1 MRGFLNEIWK
11 IVKYI
16 IIESC
21 SMTVSILTVVVVC
34 IGSLLVTLYW
44 PFYSYGH
51 LNSFVS
57 ETQKNYPIE
66 LRFASESRENIEQ
79 ENSILMSGKLYCG
92 AKLINQQVALKNFN
106 YESIK
111 TEKDIENLAAVYQN
125 ADKYLCPIVTQVA
138 SSR

>member
-1 MRGFLNEIWK
+1 MREFLNEIWK
-11 IVKYI
+11 TIKYI
-16 IIESC
+16 IIASF
-21 SMTVSILTVVVVC
+21 SMAVSSITIVVVC
-34 IGSLLVTLYW
+34 VGGLLATLYW

-51 LNSFVS
+51 LNSFIS

-66 LRFASESRENIEQ
+66 LTFVSEFQENIEQ

-92 AKLINQQVALKNFN
+92 AKLINQQVALKNFT

-111 TEKDIENLAAVYQN
+111 TEKDRESLAMIYQN
-125 ADKYLCPIVTQVA
+125 ADKYLCPIATQVA

>member
-11 IVKYI
+11 IVKDI
-16 IIESC
+16 IIQSF
-21 SMTVSILTVVVVC
+21 SMTVSLLTIIVVC
-34 IGSLLVTLYW
+34 ISGFLLTLYW
-44 PFYSYGH
+44 PFYSYAH

-66 LRFASESRENIEQ
+66 LRFVSESQENIEQ

-92 AKLINQQVALKNFN
+92 AKLINQQVALKNFT

-111 TEKDIENLAAVYQN
+111 TEKDIESLAVIYQN
-125 ADKYLCPIVTQVA
+125 ADKYLCPIATQVA